1 MKINSFN
8 GIYRVSFNKRFIE
21 NQKFKYFY
29 IVDKFFENKNL
40 YINKSRAIYIKANE
54 ENKSYLYVSTVIS
67 KLLKKNID
75 KKCIIVCIGGGVVQ
89 DIASFVSSIL
99 FRGIKW
105 VYIPTTLSAQSD
117 SCIGSKISINLGALK
132 NIIGGYYPPQKVIIN
147 ISFIKTL
154 KNRDILSGFG
164 EMGHYFYLSN
174 KEDFIFFVKKLNNFI
189 AYKDLDIDNLI
200 YKSLKIKK
208 YYIEKDELEKN
219 IRIFLNYG
227 HSFGHAIESLT
238 DFKIP
243 HGIAV
248 SYGLQIAN
256 FVSHKLGFL
265 SEKKFLELSVPLRLI
280 SRNYKIDKFDVKKI
294 ISFLK
299 KDKKSING
307 KIRVILIKKIG
318 SPFIKEFNDT
328 KILSDYL
335 MEFKKN
341 YL

>member
-117 SCIGSKISINLGALK
+117 SCIGNYLRTI
-132 NIIGGYYPPQKVIIN
+132 YD
-147 ISFIKTL
+147 
-154 KNRDILSGFG
+154 NR
-164 EMGHYFYLSN
+164 
-174 KEDFIFFVKKLNNFI
+174 VKKNKKGYDPKSIGPYSTEYGGQFHMGVKGLKDRVIFSMDGRGGQQIILDMENNRILIVNSTNQHYNWKKLVLNV
-189 AYKDLDIDNLI
+189 
-200 YKSLKIKK
+200 IKK
-208 YYIEKDELEKN
+208 K
-219 IRIFLNYG
+219 
-227 HSFGHAIESLT
+227 
-238 DFKIP
+238 
-243 HGIAV
+243 
-248 SYGLQIAN
+248 
-256 FVSHKLGFL
+256 
-265 SEKKFLELSVPLRLI
+265 
-280 SRNYKIDKFDVKKI
+280 
-294 ISFLK
+294 
-299 KDKKSING
+299 
-307 KIRVILIKKIG
+307 
-318 SPFIKEFNDT
+318 
-328 KILSDYL
+328 
-335 MEFKKN
+335 
-341 YL
+341 

>member
-219 IRIFLNYG
+219 IRIFLN
-227 HSFGHAIESLT
+227 
-238 DFKIP
+238 
-243 HGIAV
+243 
-248 SYGLQIAN
+248 
-256 FVSHKLGFL
+256 
-265 SEKKFLELSVPLRLI
+265 
-280 SRNYKIDKFDVKKI
+280 
-294 ISFLK
+294 
-299 KDKKSING
+299 
-307 KIRVILIKKIG
+307 
-318 SPFIKEFNDT
+318 
-328 KILSDYL
+328 
-335 MEFKKN
+335 
-341 YL
+341 